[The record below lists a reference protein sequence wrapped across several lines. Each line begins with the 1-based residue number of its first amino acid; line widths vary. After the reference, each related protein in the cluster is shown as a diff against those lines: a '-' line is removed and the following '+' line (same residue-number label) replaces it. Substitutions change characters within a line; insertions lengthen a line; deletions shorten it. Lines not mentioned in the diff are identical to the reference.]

1 MMHGATNPEGEAPT
15 TTKPATDT
23 DAGTIERGRRDKPV
37 RVGGGGGGIECGA
50 AHKTGARGDKQD
62 WWGLQTILSAFAS
75 TACVIAKA
83 NTHFLW
89 LLSLYPPSLSS
100 QRPISSS
107 PPPSPHLLN
116 ATPPA
121 WA

>member
-62 WWGLQTILSAFAS
+62 WWGLHTTGPRRYGLLTLRAVLSPAAYTHKQVLMLAS
-75 TACVIAKA
+75 LTTQCR
-83 NTHFLW
+83 L
-89 LLSLYPPSLSS
+89 
-100 QRPISSS
+100 
-107 PPPSPHLLN
+107 
-116 ATPPA
+116 
-121 WA
+121 